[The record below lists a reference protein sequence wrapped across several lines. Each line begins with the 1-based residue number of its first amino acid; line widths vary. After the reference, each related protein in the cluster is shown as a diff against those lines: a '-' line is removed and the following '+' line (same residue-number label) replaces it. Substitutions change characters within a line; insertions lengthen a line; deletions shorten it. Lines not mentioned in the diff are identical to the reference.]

1 MNESR
6 AFTYKTFDV
15 PKYKEAL
22 NSIKDKMLQRAAKG
36 LWNGMRQF
44 EGHIITKMLS
54 GRSRTSLGRVTG
66 YAARSWHLTPY
77 ATSFGDIFIVKL
89 NTSAPYLRVHQTGSK
104 DWDGTFNDG
113 YRSKKMLA
121 RVTGIG
127 KVERQIGAP
136 KRHNIPKRLHIYED
150 FKDIGQQM
158 LIKGVQDEVTRGRY
172 FK

>member
-1 MNESR
+1 MNDSR
-6 AFTYKTFDV
+6 AFTYKTFDMS
-15 PKYKEAL
+15 KYKEAL
-22 NSIKDKMLQRAAKG
+22 NSIKDKILQRAAKG

-54 GRSRTSLGRVTG
+54 GRSRTSLGRISG

-104 DWDGTFNDG
+104 DWDGTFG
-113 YRSKKMLA
+113 PHE
-121 RVTGIG
+121 RV
-127 KVERQIGAP
+127 KRQIGAP
-136 KRHNIPKRLHIYED
+136 KRHNIPKRLHVYED